1 MTKFCPN
8 CGNEIKEGNKFCAG
22 CGMNFENN
30 TTTNNTIQNYQKIA
44 NRDIVMAVILSIITC
59 GIYGIYWF
67 IVMTD
72 DANVISDEQN
82 ASGGLAFLYT
92 LLTCGIYGIYW
103 SYRMGQRLN
112 EAGKMHGKNIED
124 NSILYLVLTIFGLQI
139 VSWALIQNEING
151 FATK

>member
-103 SYRMGQRLN
+103 NYKMGQKLFATGQKYN
-112 EAGKMHGKNIED
+112 KQIND
-124 NSILYLVLTIFGLQI
+124 NSILYLILSIFGFGI
-139 VSWALIQNEING
+139 INYCLIQNDLNKFSE
-151 FATK
+151 

>member
-103 SYRMGQRLN
+103 NYKMGQKLFA
-112 EAGKMHGKNIED
+112 AGQKYNKLVDD
-124 NSILYLVLTIFGLQI
+124 NSILYLILSIFGFAIINYCLM
-139 VSWALIQNEING
+139 QNDLNKFSE
-151 FATK
+151 

>member
-103 SYRMGQRLN
+103 NYKMGQKLFATGQKYN
-112 EAGKMHGKNIED
+112 KQIND
-124 NSILYLVLTIFGLQI
+124 NSILYLILSIFGFAIINYCLM
-139 VSWALIQNEING
+139 QNDLNKFSE
-151 FATK
+151 

>member
-103 SYRMGQRLN
+103 NYKMGQKLFA
-112 EAGKMHGKNIED
+112 AGQKYNKQIND
-124 NSILYLVLTIFGLQI
+124 NSILYLILSIFGFAI
-139 VSWALIQNEING
+139 INYCLIQNDLNKFSE
-151 FATK
+151 

>member
-103 SYRMGQRLN
+103 NYKMGQKLFA
-112 EAGKMHGKNIED
+112 AGQKYNKQIND
-124 NSILYLVLTIFGLQI
+124 NSILYLILSIFGFGI
-139 VSWALIQNEING
+139 INYCLIQNDLNKFSE
-151 FATK
+151 

>member
-103 SYRMGQRLN
+103 NYKMGQKLFA
-112 EAGKMHGKNIED
+112 AGQKYNKQIND
-124 NSILYLVLTIFGLQI
+124 NSILYLILSIFGVAIINYCLM
-139 VSWALIQNEING
+139 QNDLNKFSE
-151 FATK
+151 

>member
-103 SYRMGQRLN
+103 NYKMGQKLFA
-112 EAGKMHGKNIED
+112 AGQKYNKRVDD
-124 NSILYLVLTIFGLQI
+124 NSILYLILSIFGFAIINYCLM
-139 VSWALIQNEING
+139 QNDLNKFSE
-151 FATK
+151 